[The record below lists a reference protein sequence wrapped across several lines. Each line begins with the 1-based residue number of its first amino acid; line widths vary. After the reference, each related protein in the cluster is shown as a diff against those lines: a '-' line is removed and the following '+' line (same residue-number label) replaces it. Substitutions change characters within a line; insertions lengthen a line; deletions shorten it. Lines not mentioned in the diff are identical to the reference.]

1 MKALKSVK
9 IVLLALAFLL
19 ILDSCSS
26 AKSRRGCD
34 GNKKARVPF
43 GYM

>member
-1 MKALKSVK
+1 MKLPK
-9 IVLLALAFLL
+9 ILLVATMALAFIIL
-19 ILDSCSS
+19 IQACSS

-34 GNKKARVPF
+34 GNKKTKVPF